1 MSGRSDRDAEGY
13 GLAAAVRDVFG
24 GGAAWASWI
33 VIACGGGLG
42 YLVLPMVAGSE
53 DVGGSLKP
61 WACAAYGIALGGVL
75 TLVPRALSL
84 FRLGGAL
91 GRRPGPESDGDTDH
105 PWWPLRLV
113 AAALQNTPAL
123 RRTDQDFTN
132 AVAECAPRARGL
144 LGQRLWPA
152 CAAAFT
158 APVFGLISAWD
169 TWGEYVSK
177 GLVEAGKRSVAGV
190 VAWPMMLSIA
200 AALLLMLLIV
210 AIDQWTRS
218 LLQRWSSSVNP
229 LDAQS
234 AFVAANLP
242 AATGPVVAAA
252 LVSGPSA
259 PGQAAVTQREPSKG
273 AGQARPAPEPALPSI
288 SAQDFEGLG
297 KMFGDG

>member
-1 MSGRSDRDAEGY
+1 MSGGSDRDAEGY

-24 GGAAWASWI
+24 GGATWVSWI
-33 VIACGGGLG
+33 VIAVAGILG
-42 YLVLPMVAGSE
+42 YLVLPLVAGSG

-61 WACAAYGIALGGVL
+61 WACAAYGISLGGLL
-75 TLVPRALSL
+75 TLLPRAVSL
-84 FRLGGAL
+84 AGLGGSL
-91 GRRPGPESDGDTDH
+91 GRRPGPEAEADTDH

-113 AAALQNTPAL
+113 AAALQNTPPL

-132 AVAECAPRARGL
+132 AVAEFAPRARGL

-158 APVFGLISAWD
+158 APALGLISAWD

-190 VAWPMMLSIA
+190 VAWPMIISIA
-200 AALLLMLLIV
+200 AALLLMLMIV
-210 AIDQWTRS
+210 AVDQWTRS
-218 LLQRWSSSVNP
+218 LLQRWSTSVNP

-242 AATGPVVAAA
+242 AAISPVAASA
-252 LVSGPSA
+252 LP
-259 PGQAAVTQREPSKG
+259 AAAAYMTEREPPRG
-273 AGQARPAPEPALPSI
+273 AAQARPAPEPALPSI

>member
-1 MSGRSDRDAEGY
+1 MSGSSDRDAEGY

-24 GGAAWASWI
+24 GGATWASWI
-33 VIACGGGLG
+33 VIGVAGCLG
-42 YLVLPMVAGSE
+42 YLVLPLLAGSG

-61 WACAAYGIALGGVL
+61 WACAAYGISIGGLL
-75 TLVPRALSL
+75 TLLPRALSL
-84 FRLGGAL
+84 VRLGGSL
-91 GRRPGPESDGDTDH
+91 GRRPEADADAEN

-132 AVAECAPRARGL
+132 AVTDLAPRARGV

-152 CAAAFT
+152 GAAACT
-158 APVFGLISAWD
+158 APVLGRISAWD

-190 VAWPMMLSIA
+190 VAWPMILSIA
-200 AALLLMLLIV
+200 AALLLMLVIV
-210 AIDQWTRS
+210 AVDQWTRS

-242 AATGPVVAAA
+242 ASISPVTVSTLPAAA
-252 LVSGPSA
+252 A
-259 PGQAAVTQREPSKG
+259 YATDREPPRG
-273 AGQARPAPEPALPSI
+273 GGQPRPAPEPALPSI